1 MNKNIFKALKENR
14 LIILIPAT
22 ILTLVAFI
30 SAILSVFLYS
40 TNCASEF
47 NGNHVSDNVVG
58 LGTTSA
64 IMAGVALLVDICAF
78 LFATNRKLAYFF
90 SFVRIFNYL
99 AFVFGL
105 GAFLFQILDEYSL
118 IGTILYP
125 IVSGTVGDPVDP
137 VIANNYFIS
146 LGMWLDVVILSLVA
160 GILLRKKSHKI
171 LAEDK
176 AQQEQVAEQ
185 PQQEAQPVEETVEEQ
200 PQQEEQSVEEQQPVE
215 EEQPQEVE
223 TQPEVEEEK
232 KEDNDN
238 E

>member
-22 ILTLVAFI
+22 ILTLVVFI

-118 IGTILYP
+118 LGTILYP

-185 PQQEAQPVEETVEEQ
+185 PQQQEVQEQ
-200 PQQEEQSVEEQQPVE
+200 EVQEEQSVEEQQPVE

>member
-22 ILTLVAFI
+22 ILTLVVFI

-58 LGTTSA
+58 LGTTAA
-64 IMAGVALLVDICAF
+64 IVAGVALLVDICAF

-185 PQQEAQPVEETVEEQ
+185 PQQE
-200 PQQEEQSVEEQQPVE
+200 EQSVEEQQPVE

>member
-22 ILTLVAFI
+22 ILTLVVFI

-64 IMAGVALLVDICAF
+64 IVAGVALLVDICAF

-118 IGTILYP
+118 LGTILYP

-146 LGMWLDVVILSLVA
+146 LGMWLDVVIFSLVA

-176 AQQEQVAEQ
+176 VQQEQVAEQ
-185 PQQEAQPVEETVEEQ
+185 QEEIQEQEVQEEQPVEETQLAEEQPVEEQ
-200 PQQEEQSVEEQQPVE
+200 PQQQE
-215 EEQPQEVE
+215 EVE

>member
-40 TNCASEF
+40 TNCVSEF

-185 PQQEAQPVEETVEEQ
+185 PQQE
-200 PQQEEQSVEEQQPVE
+200 EQSVEEQQPVE

>member
-22 ILTLVAFI
+22 ILTLVVFI

-118 IGTILYP
+118 LGTILYP

-176 AQQEQVAEQ
+176 VQQEQVAEQ
-185 PQQEAQPVEETVEEQ
+185 PQQEEVQEEQPVEETQPVEQPVEET
-200 PQQEEQSVEEQQPVE
+200 QPVE
-215 EEQPQEVE
+215 EEQPVE
-223 TQPEVEEEK
+223 AQPEVEEEK
-232 KEDNDN
+232 KEDNGN